1 MKKRLG
7 AVFLTFILIFSLAAC
22 GEKGKE
28 DVVSSLQG
36 KIEKMGGYKAE
47 AKLTIKTG
55 TEAQTYDVEILH
67 KKPTYYK
74 VSLKNAAKGQSQI
87 ILRND
92 EGVFVLTPALNKSF
106 KFQSEWPQNSSQAYL
121 YESLVKDI
129 VLDKEAKFTA
139 SDKEYVFE
147 TKTNYHN
154 NSQLPLQEITLT
166 KQDLAPVAV
175 KLMDN
180 DKNAL
185 VEVAFAKME
194 FTDNIDKGAFDVK
207 KNMSTAKME
216 VPTMAINEGD
226 MLGDLKITALPEGIE
241 LKDTAQVDAKNG
253 KRLVMT
259 YSGTKNFTFMQ
270 EKSAE
275 AEVSIPIQKSG
286 EPVHLGFTVGALS
299 SQSIS
304 WSYNG
309 IDYTIASE
317 DLTSKELV
325 QLAQSVEKKIEK

>member
-1 MKKRLG
+1 MKKRLV
-7 AVFLTFILIFSLAAC
+7 AVFLTCIFVFSLVAC
-22 GEKGKE
+22 GARGKE
-28 DVVSSLQG
+28 DVVSSLDD
-36 KIEKMGGYKAE
+36 KVAKMGGYKAE

-55 TEAQTYDVEILH
+55 TEPQTYDVEIWY

-106 KFQSEWPQNSSQAYL
+106 KFQSDWPQNSSQAYL
-121 YESLVKDI
+121 YESLVRDI
-129 VLDKEAKFTA
+129 VRDKDAKFTA

-166 KQDLAPVAV
+166 KDLAPVGV

-180 DKNAL
+180 DKNPL
-185 VEVAFAKME
+185 VEVAFTKME
-194 FTDNIDKGAFDVK
+194 FTDEIDKGAFDVK
-207 KNMSTAKME
+207 KNMSSAKME
-216 VPTMAINEGD
+216 VPTLSTNASDELEEME
-226 MLGDLKITALPEGIE
+226 LSVLPKGVE
-241 LKDTAQVDAKNG
+241 LKDTTEVASKNG

-259 YSGTKNFTFMQ
+259 YGGTKNFTFMR
-270 EKSAE
+270 EKSKVE
-275 AEVSIPIQKSG
+275 EVSVPVQKSG
-286 EPVHLGFTVGALS
+286 EPVHLGFAVGVLAP
-299 SQSIS
+299 QMIS

-317 DLTSKELV
+317 DLTPDELV
-325 QLAQSVEKKIEK
+325 QLAQSVEKKLQK